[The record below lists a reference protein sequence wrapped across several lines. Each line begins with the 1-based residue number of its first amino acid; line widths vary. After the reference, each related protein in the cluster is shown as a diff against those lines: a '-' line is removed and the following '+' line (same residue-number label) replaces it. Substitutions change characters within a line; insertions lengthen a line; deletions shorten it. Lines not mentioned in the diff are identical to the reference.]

1 VAIGLISLLASFEL
15 GRVSERSPSPAP
27 TAPETLDFIVEVFE
41 PALTP
46 VPPLALVIAM
56 ETPEPRRPQPT
67 VMVPVR
73 EPIIET
79 APIEAQPEPVAEPE
93 LVPEPE
99 PAVAAPQ
106 APVELPLPDPSD
118 RFELHEVD
126 VPPVPLSTRL
136 PVYRPDDPEAPG
148 EGTVR
153 MRVLVG
159 GHGRI
164 SSVRVIDENS
174 GSEMQRAA
182 LNAVLRWRFSG
193 GSHRGVPVHVWVP
206 VQLDFQEAAD
216 GTCSV
221 VIREY

>member
-1 VAIGLISLLASFEL
+1 
-15 GRVSERSPSPAP
+15 
-27 TAPETLDFIVEVFE
+27 
-41 PALTP
+41 
-46 VPPLALVIAM
+46 
-56 ETPEPRRPQPT
+56 
-67 VMVPVR
+67 MVPIR

-93 LVPEPE
+93 PVPEPEPVAEPEPVPE

-106 APVELPLPDPSD
+106 APVEPPLPDPSD

-136 PVYRPDDPEAPG
+136 PVYRPDDPEAAG

-164 SSVRVIDENS
+164 SSVRVIDEIS

-206 VQLDFQEAAD
+206 VQLDFQEAGD
-216 GTCSV
+216 GTRSV
-221 VIREY
+221 VISEY